1 MAVNFINEDRHPG
14 KIKRKSLKKWLEDA
28 IEKEG
33 KKTGV
38 TTIVFCSD
46 EYLLKVNKEF
56 LKRDYLTDV
65 ISFDY
70 TKGEK
75 ISGDILISIERIQ
88 ENARKNNVSYLEEI
102 KRVMIHGILHLIGYN
117 DNTKEKR
124 KEMTRMEDLYLG
136 TYKD

>member
-1 MAVNFINEDRHPG
+1 VNR
-14 KIKRKSLKKWLEDA
+14 
-28 IEKEG
+28 
-33 KKTGV
+33 
-38 TTIVFCSD
+38 
-46 EYLLKVNKEF
+46 EF
-56 LKRDYLTDV
+56 LKRDYHTDV

-75 ISGDILISIERIQ
+75 ISGDILISIERIE

-102 KRVMIHGILHLIGYN
+102 KRVMIHGILHLTGYN

-136 TYKD
+136 IYKD